1 MGSLWVYMQIALP
14 SKQSGLAVRY
24 NYILLVLYELSIIFS
39 DFSRALA
46 TVGYS
51 PLHMRHHWPMGK
63 TRYSIFNQ
71 SKMRAHLY
79 QCFMKGRLTP
89 FPCTKRYLGVDV
101 PGHFKPKCRDDIE
114 VHCHCRM
121 PELKDVPMIEC
132 TKCNKWFHIDCEAVP
147 GEILDNSRA
156 EWFCKHCMF

>member
-1 MGSLWVYMQIALP
+1 MQIALP

-63 TRYSIFNQ
+63 TQVIPS
-71 SKMRAHLY
+71 
-79 QCFMKGRLTP
+79 LT
-89 FPCTKRYLGVDV
+89 
-101 PGHFKPKCRDDIE
+101 
-114 VHCHCRM
+114 
-121 PELKDVPMIEC
+121 
-132 TKCNKWFHIDCEAVP
+132 
-147 GEILDNSRA
+147 SRR
-156 EWFCKHCMF
+156 